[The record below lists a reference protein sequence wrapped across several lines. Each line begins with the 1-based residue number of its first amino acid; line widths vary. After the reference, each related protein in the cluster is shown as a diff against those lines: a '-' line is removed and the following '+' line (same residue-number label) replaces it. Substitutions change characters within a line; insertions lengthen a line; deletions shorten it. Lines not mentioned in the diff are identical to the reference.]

1 MCSSIWPEFS
11 ISQIADIILGGTPKT
26 SEPKYWN
33 GDIKWATAKDVANCP
48 VKHIRETE
56 KKITKLGLEESNAK
70 LLKEGT
76 IVITARGTVGEIRV
90 LGEPM
95 AFNQTCYG
103 IIPKND
109 SIDNDFLYYALK
121 NALEKMKAL
130 AYGTVFETVTTRTF
144 EELTIPIPSLLE
156 QRKIAEILGSLDD
169 KIELNYE
176 INKTLDA
183 IAQAIFKNWFV
194 DFEPFKDELVYNEEL
209 GKEIPRG
216 WEVVKLGDLVDLK
229 KGLSYRSEDLREKS
243 EVGLVNLNCIARG
256 GGFQDEIKP
265 YSGKFE
271 SDHIVQTGDVVVA
284 ITDLTRNREIIGM
297 PARIYPVEDFKTL
310 VASLDLVILKPKDE
324 KRLKQSFLYYL
335 LLTRDYWGYVNGCAD
350 GTTVLHLKPGDILNY
365 KLTLPPQDWQAR
377 FAKVADSIFEL
388 LIHNFRESYI
398 LEKIRDTLLPK
409 LLSGEIRVKVD
420 VEKGLSEEAKKLGKI
435 REEKAKFRASLDRWF
450 K

>member
-1 MCSSIWPEFS
+1 MGQSPPSSTYNEEGKGLPFFQGVKDFGRIYPS
-11 ISQIADIILGGTPKT
+11 KRVYCTANTRKIAEAD
-26 SEPKYWN
+26 
-33 GDIKWATAKDVANCP
+33 DV
-48 VKHIRETE
+48 
-56 KKITKLGLEESNAK
+56 
-70 LLKEGT
+70 LLS
-76 IVITARGTVGEIRV
+76 VRAPVGEVNIASERCIIGRGVAALRV
-90 LGEPM
+90 KTR
-95 AFNQTCYG
+95 N
-103 IIPKND
+103 KND
-109 SIDNDFLYYALK
+109 QRFLYYLMLFNQK
-121 NALEKMKAL
+121 FWRQIHS
-130 AYGTVFETVTTRTF
+130 GTTF
-144 EELTIPIPSLLE
+144 EEITSEDIENLEVFIPENILE
-156 QRKIAEILGSLDD
+156 RHKIAEILGSLDD

-176 INKTLDA
+176 MNKTLET

-194 DFEPFKDELVYNEEL
+194 DFEPFKDELVYSEEL

-409 LLSGEIRVKVD
+409 LLSGGIRVKVD
-420 VEKGLSEEAKKLGKI
+420 VEKGLSEEAKKLEKI

>member
-194 DFEPFKDELVYNEEL
+194 DFEPFKDMLVYNEEL
-209 GKEIPRG
+209 GKRIPKG
-216 WEVVKLGDLVDLK
+216 WEIRKISDVFNLIKGKKCDLLEKYEKGCLPYLLIETFEGGNIKYWTDEKQPFVKVQDIVLVAD
-229 KGLSYRSEDLREKS
+229 GER
-243 EVGLVNLNCIARG
+243 
-256 GGFQDEIKP
+256 
-265 YSGKFE
+265 SGKVLRFKE
-271 SDHIVQTGDVVVA
+271 GILGSTLLMLKQKDSSFDVRNYVFLLLKYKENELMRHRTGSAVPHLDRNYLA
-284 ITDLTRNREIIGM
+284 DLEIII
-297 PARIYPVEDFKTL
+297 PSSPIVENFNKIVNPLFEMIVHNQEEITTL
-310 VASLDLVILKPKDE
+310 SNV
-324 KRLKQSFLYYL
+324 
-335 LLTRDYWGYVNGCAD
+335 RDA
-350 GTTVLHLKPGDILNY
+350 
-365 KLTLPPQDWQAR
+365 
-377 FAKVADSIFEL
+377 
-388 LIHNFRESYI
+388 
-398 LEKIRDTLLPK
+398 LLPK

-420 VEKGLSEEAKKLGKI
+420 VEREFPEESKKLEEI
-435 REEKAKFRASLDRWF
+435 EEEKVKLQGSLDRWF